1 MSHFYNSLRLKMQ
14 DSLQRGKIN
23 SMPLAPVKSANPLG
37 LNREMERLE
46 KLIAYRMD
54 KLKAAV
60 KAGEEMAVEE
70 ARQAEQVAESRKAE
84 VAVLEAKLKEAEEAI
99 EKKDLFRQKMEETL
113 TAKIKNLED
122 DIKKKDQ
129 SLATRDNEINDYKAK
144 VEANIKQIGELEL
157 TNTRTKEDLASQA
170 KRADDLAESSQE
182 RITALG
188 FQLNESEELA
198 RQKSSTIKKLEQEL
212 AVKVQEFEH
221 VMKDKQELLTR
232 RDAEITDLKSRLK
245 RLTKGIGE
253 MSSFFKQAVPF
264 VDLEG
269 QGVSKPTQNELLN
282 EEESAAVQADIA
294 RVTPVL
300 SDAVP
305 QMVSPD
311 IFQRII
317 TELSEAT
324 NIIGQL
330 ASLIVHQQAKA
341 LGECVEKFPRAR
353 LPELLE
359 RLTQEISDE
368 NLQINFRQRI
378 ADSAQITLK
387 LRAKLL

>member
-1 MSHFYNSLRLKMQ
+1 MQ

-46 KLIAYRMD
+46 QLIAYRMD
-54 KLKAAV
+54 KLKTAV
-60 KAGEEMAVEE
+60 KAGEAMAVEE

-84 VAVLEAKLKEAEEAI
+84 VAVLKAKLKEAGEAI

-129 SLATRDNEINDYKAK
+129 SLATRDNEINDYKSK
-144 VEANIKQIGELEL
+144 VDANIKQIGELEL
-157 TNTRTKEDLASQA
+157 TNTRTKEEAASQA

-232 RDAEITDLKSRLK
+232 RDSEITDLKSQLK

-264 VDLEG
+264 ADLEG

-282 EEESAAVQADIA
+282 EEESTAVQADIA

-300 SDAVP
+300 PDAVP

-311 IFQRII
+311 IFQRLI
-317 TELSEAT
+317 TELSVAS
-324 NIIGQL
+324 NIIVQL
-330 ASLIVHQQAKA
+330 ASK
-341 LGECVEKFPRAR
+341 K
-353 LPELLE
+353 
-359 RLTQEISDE
+359 S
-368 NLQINFRQRI
+368 
-378 ADSAQITLK
+378 
-387 LRAKLL
+387 

>member
-1 MSHFYNSLRLKMQ
+1 MK
-14 DSLQRGKIN
+14 
-23 SMPLAPVKSANPLG
+23 
-37 LNREMERLE
+37 
-46 KLIAYRMD
+46 
-54 KLKAAV
+54 
-60 KAGEEMAVEE
+60 
-70 ARQAEQVAESRKAE
+70 
-84 VAVLEAKLKEAEEAI
+84 AKLKEAEEAI

-129 SLATRDNEINDYKAK
+129 SLATRDNEINDYKSK
-144 VEANIKQIGELEL
+144 VDANIKQIGELEL
-157 TNTRTKEDLASQA
+157 TNTRTKEEAASQA

-232 RDAEITDLKSRLK
+232 RDAEITDLKSQLK

-264 VDLEG
+264 ADLEG

-300 SDAVP
+300 PDAVP

-341 LGECVEKFPRAR
+341 LGESVEKFPRAR

-378 ADSAQITLK
+378 ADSAQITLN
-387 LRAKLL
+387 

>member
-1 MSHFYNSLRLKMQ
+1 MQ

-23 SMPLAPVKSANPLG
+23 SMPLAPVKNANPLG

-46 KLIAYRMD
+46 KLIAHRMD

-60 KAGEEMAVEE
+60 KAGEMAVEE

-144 VEANIKQIGELEL
+144 VDANIKQIGELEL
-157 TNTRTKEDLASQA
+157 TNTRTKEEAASQA

-232 RDAEITDLKSRLK
+232 RDA
-245 RLTKGIGE
+245 
-253 MSSFFKQAVPF
+253 
-264 VDLEG
+264 
-269 QGVSKPTQNELLN
+269 
-282 EEESAAVQADIA
+282 
-294 RVTPVL
+294 
-300 SDAVP
+300 
-305 QMVSPD
+305 
-311 IFQRII
+311 
-317 TELSEAT
+317 
-324 NIIGQL
+324 
-330 ASLIVHQQAKA
+330 
-341 LGECVEKFPRAR
+341 
-353 LPELLE
+353 
-359 RLTQEISDE
+359 
-368 NLQINFRQRI
+368 
-378 ADSAQITLK
+378 
-387 LRAKLL
+387 

>member
-1 MSHFYNSLRLKMQ
+1 
-14 DSLQRGKIN
+14 
-23 SMPLAPVKSANPLG
+23 
-37 LNREMERLE
+37 
-46 KLIAYRMD
+46 
-54 KLKAAV
+54 
-60 KAGEEMAVEE
+60 MAVEE
-70 ARQAEQVAESRKAE
+70 ARQAAQAAESRKAE
-84 VAVLEAKLKEAEEAI
+84 VAVLKAKLKEAGEAI

-129 SLATRDNEINDYKAK
+129 SLATRDNEINDYKSK
-144 VEANIKQIGELEL
+144 VDANIKQIGELEL
-157 TNTRTKEDLASQA
+157 TNTRTKEEAASQA

-221 VMKDKQELLTR
+221 VMNDKQELLTR
-232 RDAEITDLKSRLK
+232 RDAEITDLKSQLK

-264 VDLEG
+264 ADLEG

-300 SDAVP
+300 PDAVP

-341 LGECVEKFPRAR
+341 LGESVEKFPRAR

-378 ADSAQITLK
+378 ADSAQITLN
-387 LRAKLL
+387 